1 MVFDLKHVVTVLR
14 PMKMRFGGGT
24 HEVERRAK
32 PTCCSSWRAV
42 CTNGQALQVG
52 AYYIGVLNAAVISG
66 FNSVYRLLS
75 QRLTNWENHR
85 TDR

>member
-1 MVFDLKHVVTVLR
+1 M
-14 PMKMRFGGGT
+14 
-24 HEVERRAK
+24 
-32 PTCCSSWRAV
+32 
-42 CTNGQALQVG
+42 G

-66 FNSVYRLLS
+66 FNSVYRQLS